1 MLCVRALVATFF
13 AACLLALMIYPVPV
27 SAAEDKPQPQVLFT
41 NVNVFDGKS
50 DKLAEGMSVLVE
62 GNLIKKIAK
71 GDTEV
76 RDDAKVI
83 DGGGRT
89 LMPGLMDA
97 HVHLALV
104 RRPGEI
110 LNDYDWMY
118 VGALSNEQAE
128 EMLMRGFT
136 TVRDIGGPTVGL
148 HRAIEE
154 GYVVGPRLF
163 SSGPYITQTSGH
175 GDFRNYNDLHP
186 GIYGQYSL
194 MEMQG
199 WLIMADGAPEVT
211 RAVRE
216 ALRYGAKQI
225 KMMAGGGV
233 SSPYDPLHTVQ
244 GGPEEFSA
252 AVKAAEQWGTYVA
265 VHAYTDEAV
274 RQAVEAGVMC
284 IEHGPFLTEDTMK
297 LMAEKGVFLAPTA
310 RISLTSPEDVGLDP
324 NSGTAAKLRQVN
336 EGAANQL
343 KWAKEYGVT
352 LVFSTDQFGAPENF
366 KEQSNEFLTLAEVF
380 EPIEVLRMATS
391 NVAALLDLS
400 GELHPYREGTLG
412 VIEDGAYADI
422 ILVEGDPTRDV
433 TILSDYE
440 NKIDLIM
447 KDGKIYK
454 NTL

>member
-1 MLCVRALVATFF
+1 LF
-13 AACLLALMIYPVPV
+13 A
-27 SAAEDKPQPQVLFT
+27 
-41 NVNVFDGKS
+41 NVNIFNGTDGELIGA
-50 DKLAEGMSVLVE
+50 DVLVE
-62 GNLIKKIAK
+62 GNLIKEIGQNLQA
-71 GDTEV
+71 GGATIV
-76 RDDAKVI
+76 

-104 RRPGEI
+104 RRPSEI
-110 LNDYDWMY
+110 LNQYDWMY
-118 VGALSNEQAE
+118 VGALANEQAE
-128 EMLMRGFT
+128 EMLLRGFT

-154 GYVVGPRLF
+154 GQIIGPRLF

-199 WLIMADGAPEVT
+199 WLIMADGPAEVT

-233 SSPYDPLHTVQ
+233 SSPYDPLHTIQ

-252 AVKAAEQWGTYVA
+252 AVRAAEQWGTYVA

-274 RQAVEAGVMC
+274 RQAVEAGVKS
-284 IEHGPFLTEDTMK
+284 IEHGPFLTQKTMK
-297 LMAEKGVFLAPTA
+297 LMAKNDVFLAPTA
-310 RISLTSPEDVGLDP
+310 RISLTTPEVVGLDP
-324 NSGTAAKLRQVN
+324 TSSTAEKLRQVN
-336 EGAANQL
+336 QGASNQL
-343 KWAKEYGVT
+343 KWAKQYGVT

-366 KEQSNEFLTLAEVF
+366 KIQSDEFLTLAEVF

-391 NVAALLDLS
+391 NVAALLELS
-400 GELHPYREGTLG
+400 GELHPYREGPLG
-412 VIEDGAYADI
+412 VIQEGAYADLLLI
-422 ILVEGDPTRDV
+422 DGNPLEDV
-433 TILSDYE
+433 TLLADYE
-440 NKIDLIM
+440 NNIDLIM

>member
-1 MLCVRALVATFF
+1 MLRRICICLCVVFVALSARAQD
-13 AACLLALMIYPVPV
+13 
-27 SAAEDKPQPQVLFT
+27 SAPSQVLFT
-41 NVNVFDGKS
+41 DVNIFNGTDGELIGA
-50 DKLAEGMSVLVE
+50 DVLVE
-62 GNLIKKIAK
+62 GNLIKEIGQNLQAS
-71 GDTEV
+71 GATIV
-76 RDDAKVI
+76 

-104 RRPGEI
+104 RRPSEI
-110 LNDYDWMY
+110 LNQYDWMY
-118 VGALSNEQAE
+118 VGALANEQAE
-128 EMLMRGFT
+128 EMLLRGFT

-154 GYVVGPRLF
+154 GQIIGPRLF

-199 WLIMADGAPEVT
+199 WLIMADGPAEVT

-233 SSPYDPLHTVQ
+233 SSPYDPLHTIQ

-252 AVKAAEQWGTYVA
+252 AVRAAEQWGTYVA

-274 RQAVEAGVMC
+274 RQAVEAGVKS
-284 IEHGPFLTEDTMK
+284 IEHGPFLTQKTMK
-297 LMAEKGVFLAPTA
+297 LMAKNDVFLAPTA
-310 RISLTSPEDVGLDP
+310 RISLTTPEVVGLDP
-324 NSGTAAKLRQVN
+324 TSSTAEKLRQVN
-336 EGAANQL
+336 QGASNQL
-343 KWAKEYGVT
+343 KWAKQYGVT

-366 KEQSNEFLTLAEVF
+366 KIQSDEFLTLAEVF

-391 NVAALLDLS
+391 NVAALLELS
-400 GELHPYREGTLG
+400 GELHPYREGPLG
-412 VIEDGAYADI
+412 VIQEGAYADLLLI
-422 ILVEGDPTRDV
+422 DGNPLEDV
-433 TILSDYE
+433 TLLADYE
-440 NKIDLIM
+440 NNIDLIM

>member
-1 MLCVRALVATFF
+1 MLLQRLVLIVLFI
-13 AACLLALMIYPVPV
+13 AAPSMAQQ
-27 SAAEDKPQPQVLFT
+27 EDFPILFT
-41 NVNVFDGKS
+41 NVNVFDGVNEE
-50 DKLAEGMSVLVE
+50 LIENANVFVV
-62 GNLIKKIAK
+62 GNLIAEVS
-71 GDTEV
+71 TEPLAAANA
-76 RDDAKVI
+76 RII

-104 RRPGEI
+104 RRPSEI
-110 LNDYDWMY
+110 LNQYDWMY
-118 VGALSNEQAE
+118 VGALANEQAE
-128 EMLMRGFT
+128 EMLLRGFT

-154 GYVVGPRLF
+154 GQIIGPRLF

-199 WLIMADGAPEVT
+199 WLIMADGPAEVT

-233 SSPYDPLHTVQ
+233 SSPYDPLHTIQ

-252 AVKAAEQWGTYVA
+252 AVRAAEQWGTYVA

-274 RQAVEAGVMC
+274 RQAVEAGVKS
-284 IEHGPFLTEDTMK
+284 IEHGPFLTEKTMK
-297 LMAEKGVFLAPTA
+297 LMAKNDVFLAPTA
-310 RISLTSPEDVGLDP
+310 RISLTTPEVVGLDP
-324 NSGTAAKLRQVN
+324 TSSTAEKLRQVN
-336 EGAANQL
+336 QGASNQL
-343 KWAKEYGVT
+343 KWAKQYGVT

-366 KEQSNEFLTLAEVF
+366 KIQSDEFLTLAEVF

-391 NVAALLDLS
+391 NVAALLELS
-400 GELHPYREGTLG
+400 GELHPYREGPLG
-412 VIEDGAYADI
+412 VIQEGAYADLLLI
-422 ILVEGDPTRDV
+422 DGNPLEDV
-433 TILSDYE
+433 TLLADYE
-440 NKIDLIM
+440 NNIDLIM

>member
-1 MLCVRALVATFF
+1 MFRRICICLCVVFVALSARAQDSE
-13 AACLLALMIYPVPV
+13 P
-27 SAAEDKPQPQVLFT
+27 SQVLFT
-41 NVNVFDGKS
+41 DVNIFNGTDGELIGA
-50 DKLAEGMSVLVE
+50 DVLVE
-62 GNLIKKIAK
+62 GNLIKEIGQNLQAS
-71 GDTEV
+71 GATIV
-76 RDDAKVI
+76 

-104 RRPGEI
+104 RRPSEI
-110 LNDYDWMY
+110 LNQYDWMY
-118 VGALSNEQAE
+118 VGALANEQAE
-128 EMLMRGFT
+128 EMLLRGFT

-154 GYVVGPRLF
+154 GQIIGPRLF

-199 WLIMADGAPEVT
+199 WLIMADGPAEVT

-233 SSPYDPLHTVQ
+233 SSPYDPLHTIQ

-252 AVKAAEQWGTYVA
+252 AVRAAEQWGTYVA

-274 RQAVEAGVMC
+274 RQAVEAGVKS
-284 IEHGPFLTEDTMK
+284 IEHGPFLTQKTMK
-297 LMAEKGVFLAPTA
+297 LMAKNDVFLAPTA
-310 RISLTSPEDVGLDP
+310 RISLTTPEVVGLDP
-324 NSGTAAKLRQVN
+324 TSSTAEKLRQVN
-336 EGAANQL
+336 QGASNQL
-343 KWAKEYGVT
+343 KWAKQYGVT

-366 KEQSNEFLTLAEVF
+366 KIQSDEFLTLAEVF

-391 NVAALLDLS
+391 NVAALLELS
-400 GELHPYREGTLG
+400 GELHPYREGPLG
-412 VIEDGAYADI
+412 VIQEGAYADLLLI
-422 ILVEGDPTRDV
+422 DGNPLEDV
-433 TILSDYE
+433 TLLADYE
-440 NKIDLIM
+440 NNIDLIM

-454 NTL
+454 NAL

>member
-1 MLCVRALVATFF
+1 LAYPSVALAQ
-13 AACLLALMIYPVPV
+13 
-27 SAAEDKPQPQVLFT
+27 EDPGPKRILFT
-41 NVNVFDGKS
+41 NVNVFDGVS
-50 DKLAEGMSVLVE
+50 ETLDMDTNVLVE
-62 GNLIKKIAK
+62 DNLIAAV
-71 GDTEV
+71 GPSMTLPEG
-76 RDDAKVI
+76 AEVI
-83 DGGGRT
+83 DGSGRT

-104 RRPGEI
+104 RRPDEI

-118 VGALSNEQAE
+118 VGALANEQAQ
-128 EMLMRGFT
+128 EMLLRGFT
-136 TVRDIGGPTVGL
+136 TVRDIGGPTV

-154 GYVVGPRLF
+154 GRIIGPRLF

-175 GDFRNYNDLHP
+175 GDFRNYNQLHP

-199 WLIMADGAPEVT
+199 WLIMADGPAEVT

-216 ALRYGAKQI
+216 ALRFGAKQI

-233 SSPYDPLHTVQ
+233 SSPYDPLHTIQ

-274 RQAVEAGVMC
+274 RQAVEAGVMS

-310 RISLTSPEDVGLDP
+310 RISLTSPEHVGLDP
-324 NSGTAAKLRQVN
+324 NSLTAAKLRQVN

-380 EPIEVLRMATS
+380 EPVEVLKMATS
-391 NVAALLDLS
+391 NVAALLELS
-400 GELHPYREGTLG
+400 GELHPYRAGPLG
-412 VIEDGAYADI
+412 VIEVGAYADI
-422 ILVEGDPTRDV
+422 LLVDGNPLEDAT
-433 TILSDYE
+433 LLADYE
-440 NKIDLIM
+440 ENIDLIM

>member
-1 MLCVRALVATFF
+1 MFRRICICLCVVFVALSARAQDSE
-13 AACLLALMIYPVPV
+13 P
-27 SAAEDKPQPQVLFT
+27 SQVLFAK
-41 NVNVFDGKS
+41 VNIFNGTDGELIGA
-50 DKLAEGMSVLVE
+50 DVLVE
-62 GNLIKKIAK
+62 GNLIKEIGQNLQA
-71 GDTEV
+71 GGATIV
-76 RDDAKVI
+76 

-104 RRPGEI
+104 RRPSEI
-110 LNDYDWMY
+110 LNQYDWMY
-118 VGALSNEQAE
+118 VGALANEQAE
-128 EMLMRGFT
+128 EMLLRGFT

-154 GYVVGPRLF
+154 GQIIGPRLF

-199 WLIMADGAPEVT
+199 WLIMADGPAEVT

-233 SSPYDPLHTVQ
+233 SSPYDPLHTIQ

-252 AVKAAEQWGTYVA
+252 AVRAAEQWGTYVA

-274 RQAVEAGVMC
+274 RQAVEAGVKS
-284 IEHGPFLTEDTMK
+284 IEHGPFLTQKTMK
-297 LMAEKGVFLAPTA
+297 LMAKNDVFLAPTA
-310 RISLTSPEDVGLDP
+310 RISLTTPEVVGLDP
-324 NSGTAAKLRQVN
+324 TSSTAEKLRQVN
-336 EGAANQL
+336 QGASNQL
-343 KWAKEYGVT
+343 KWAKQYGVT

-366 KEQSNEFLTLAEVF
+366 KIQSDEFLTLAEVF

-391 NVAALLDLS
+391 NVAALLELS
-400 GELHPYREGTLG
+400 GELHPYREGPLG
-412 VIEDGAYADI
+412 VIQEGAYADLLLI
-422 ILVEGDPTRDV
+422 DGNPLEDV
-433 TILSDYE
+433 TLLADYE
-440 NKIDLIM
+440 NNIDLIM

>member
-1 MLCVRALVATFF
+1 VVFVALSARAQD
-13 AACLLALMIYPVPV
+13 
-27 SAAEDKPQPQVLFT
+27 SAPSQVLFT
-41 NVNVFDGKS
+41 DVNIFNGTDGELIGA
-50 DKLAEGMSVLVE
+50 DVLVE
-62 GNLIKKIAK
+62 GNLIKEIGQNLQAS
-71 GDTEV
+71 GATIV
-76 RDDAKVI
+76 

-104 RRPGEI
+104 RRPSEI
-110 LNDYDWMY
+110 LNQYDWMY
-118 VGALSNEQAE
+118 VGALANEQAE
-128 EMLMRGFT
+128 EMLLRGFT

-154 GYVVGPRLF
+154 GQIIGPRLF

-199 WLIMADGAPEVT
+199 WLIMADGPAEVT

-233 SSPYDPLHTVQ
+233 SSPYDPLHTIQ

-252 AVKAAEQWGTYVA
+252 AVRAAEQWGTYVA

-274 RQAVEAGVMC
+274 RQAVEAGVKS
-284 IEHGPFLTEDTMK
+284 IEHGPFLTQKTMK
-297 LMAEKGVFLAPTA
+297 LMAKNDVFLAPTA
-310 RISLTSPEDVGLDP
+310 RISLTTPEVVGLDP
-324 NSGTAAKLRQVN
+324 TSSTAEKLRQVN
-336 EGAANQL
+336 QGASNQL
-343 KWAKEYGVT
+343 KWAKQYGVT

-366 KEQSNEFLTLAEVF
+366 KIQSDEFLTLAEVF

-391 NVAALLDLS
+391 NVAALLELS
-400 GELHPYREGTLG
+400 GELHPYREGPLG
-412 VIEDGAYADI
+412 VIQEGAYADLLLI
-422 ILVEGDPTRDV
+422 DGNPLEDV
-433 TILSDYE
+433 TLLADYE
-440 NKIDLIM
+440 NNIDLIM

>member
-1 MLCVRALVATFF
+1 MLLQRLVLIVLFI
-13 AACLLALMIYPVPV
+13 AAPSMAQQ
-27 SAAEDKPQPQVLFT
+27 EDFPILFT
-41 NVNVFDGKS
+41 NVNVFDGVNEE
-50 DKLAEGMSVLVE
+50 LIENANVFVV
-62 GNLIKKIAK
+62 GNLIAEVS
-71 GDTEV
+71 TEPLAAANA
-76 RDDAKVI
+76 RII

-104 RRPGEI
+104 RRPSEI
-110 LNDYDWMY
+110 LNQYDWMY
-118 VGALSNEQAE
+118 VGALANEQAE
-128 EMLMRGFT
+128 EMLLRGFT

-154 GYVVGPRLF
+154 GQIIGPRLF

-199 WLIMADGAPEVT
+199 WLIMADGPAEVT

-233 SSPYDPLHTVQ
+233 SSPYDPLHTIQ

-252 AVKAAEQWGTYVA
+252 AVRAAEQWGTYVA
-265 VHAYTDEAV
+265 VHAYTDEAD
-274 RQAVEAGVMC
+274 RQAVEAGVKS
-284 IEHGPFLTEDTMK
+284 IEHGPFLTQKTMK
-297 LMAEKGVFLAPTA
+297 LMAKNDVFLAPTA
-310 RISLTSPEDVGLDP
+310 RISLTTPEVVGLDP
-324 NSGTAAKLRQVN
+324 TSSTAEKLRQVN
-336 EGAANQL
+336 QGASNQL
-343 KWAKEYGVT
+343 KWAKQYGVT

-366 KEQSNEFLTLAEVF
+366 KIQSDEFLTLAEVF

-391 NVAALLDLS
+391 NVAALLELS
-400 GELHPYREGTLG
+400 GELHPYREGPLG
-412 VIEDGAYADI
+412 VIQEGAYADLLLI
-422 ILVEGDPTRDV
+422 DGNPLEDV
-433 TILSDYE
+433 TQLADYE
-440 NKIDLIM
+440 NNIDLIM
-447 KDGKIYK
+447 KDGVIYK

>member
-1 MLCVRALVATFF
+1 MLLQRLVLIVLFI
-13 AACLLALMIYPVPV
+13 AAPSMAQQ
-27 SAAEDKPQPQVLFT
+27 EDFPILFT
-41 NVNVFDGKS
+41 NVNVFDGVNEE
-50 DKLAEGMSVLVE
+50 LIENANVFVV
-62 GNLIKKIAK
+62 GNLIAEVS
-71 GDTEV
+71 TEPLAAANA
-76 RDDAKVI
+76 RII

-104 RRPGEI
+104 RRPSEI
-110 LNDYDWMY
+110 LNQYDWMY
-118 VGALSNEQAE
+118 VGALANEQAE
-128 EMLMRGFT
+128 KMLLRGFT

-154 GYVVGPRLF
+154 GQIIGPRLF

-199 WLIMADGAPEVT
+199 WLIMADGPAEVT

-233 SSPYDPLHTVQ
+233 SSPYDPLHTIQ

-252 AVKAAEQWGTYVA
+252 AVRAAEQWGTYVA

-274 RQAVEAGVMC
+274 RQAVEAGVKS
-284 IEHGPFLTEDTMK
+284 IEHGPFLTQKTMK
-297 LMAEKGVFLAPTA
+297 LMAKNDVFLAPTA
-310 RISLTSPEDVGLDP
+310 RISLTTPEVVGLDP
-324 NSGTAAKLRQVN
+324 TSSTAEKLRQVN
-336 EGAANQL
+336 QGASNQL
-343 KWAKEYGVT
+343 KWAKQYGVT

-366 KEQSNEFLTLAEVF
+366 KIQSDEFLTLAEVF

-391 NVAALLDLS
+391 NVAALLELS
-400 GELHPYREGTLG
+400 GELHPYREGPLG
-412 VIEDGAYADI
+412 VIQEGAYADLLLI
-422 ILVEGDPTRDV
+422 DGNPLEDV
-433 TILSDYE
+433 TLLADYE
-440 NKIDLIM
+440 NNIDLIM
-447 KDGKIYK
+447 KDGVVYK

>member
-1 MLCVRALVATFF
+1 MLLQRLVLIVLFI
-13 AACLLALMIYPVPV
+13 AAPSMAQQ
-27 SAAEDKPQPQVLFT
+27 EDFPILFT
-41 NVNVFDGKS
+41 NVNVFDGVNEE
-50 DKLAEGMSVLVE
+50 LIENANVFVV
-62 GNLIKKIAK
+62 GNLIAEVS
-71 GDTEV
+71 TEPLAAANA
-76 RDDAKVI
+76 RII

-104 RRPGEI
+104 RRPSEI
-110 LNDYDWMY
+110 LNQYDWMY
-118 VGALSNEQAE
+118 VGALANEQAE
-128 EMLMRGFT
+128 EMLLRGFT

-154 GYVVGPRLF
+154 GQIIGPRLF

-199 WLIMADGAPEVT
+199 WLIMADGPAEVT

-233 SSPYDPLHTVQ
+233 SSPYDPLHTIQ

-252 AVKAAEQWGTYVA
+252 AVRAAEQWGTYVA

-274 RQAVEAGVMC
+274 RQAVEAGVKS
-284 IEHGPFLTEDTMK
+284 IEHGPFLTQKTMK
-297 LMAEKGVFLAPTA
+297 LMAKNDVFLAPTA
-310 RISLTSPEDVGLDP
+310 RISLTTPEVVGLDP
-324 NSGTAAKLRQVN
+324 TSSTAEKLRQVN
-336 EGAANQL
+336 QGASNQL
-343 KWAKEYGVT
+343 KWAKQYGVT

-366 KEQSNEFLTLAEVF
+366 KIQSDEFLTLAEVF

-391 NVAALLDLS
+391 NVAALLELS
-400 GELHPYREGTLG
+400 GELHPYREGPLG
-412 VIEDGAYADI
+412 VIQEGAYADLLLI
-422 ILVEGDPTRDV
+422 DGNPLEDV
-433 TILSDYE
+433 TLLADYE
-440 NKIDLIM
+440 NNIDLIM
-447 KDGKIYK
+447 KDGVIYK

>member
-1 MLCVRALVATFF
+1 MLLQRLVLIVLFI
-13 AACLLALMIYPVPV
+13 AAPSMAQQ
-27 SAAEDKPQPQVLFT
+27 EDFPILFT
-41 NVNVFDGKS
+41 NVNVFDGVNEE
-50 DKLAEGMSVLVE
+50 LIENANVFVV
-62 GNLIKKIAK
+62 GNLIAEVSTEPLAAANAKI
-71 GDTEV
+71 
-76 RDDAKVI
+76 I

-104 RRPGEI
+104 RRPSEI
-110 LNDYDWMY
+110 LNQYDWMY
-118 VGALSNEQAE
+118 VGALANEQAE
-128 EMLMRGFT
+128 KMLLRGFT

-154 GYVVGPRLF
+154 GQIIGPRLF

-199 WLIMADGAPEVT
+199 WLIMADGPAEVT

-233 SSPYDPLHTVQ
+233 SSPYDPLHTIQ

-252 AVKAAEQWGTYVA
+252 AVRAAEQWGTYVA

-274 RQAVEAGVMC
+274 RQAVEAGVKS
-284 IEHGPFLTEDTMK
+284 IEHGPFLTQKTMK
-297 LMAEKGVFLAPTA
+297 LMAKNDVFLAPTA
-310 RISLTSPEDVGLDP
+310 RISLTTPEVVGLDP
-324 NSGTAAKLRQVN
+324 TSSTAEKLRQVN
-336 EGAANQL
+336 QGASNQL
-343 KWAKEYGVT
+343 KWAKQYGVS

-366 KEQSNEFLTLAEVF
+366 KIQSDEFLTLAEVF

-391 NVAALLDLS
+391 NVAALLELS
-400 GELHPYREGTLG
+400 GELHPYREGPLG
-412 VIEDGAYADI
+412 VIQEGAYADLLLI
-422 ILVEGDPTRDV
+422 DGNPLEDV
-433 TILSDYE
+433 TLLADYE
-440 NKIDLIM
+440 NNIDLIM
-447 KDGKIYK
+447 KDGVIYK

>member
-1 MLCVRALVATFF
+1 MSTNRLARLFVGILLLVWTAFSYSET
-13 AACLLALMIYPVPV
+13 
-27 SAAEDKPQPQVLFT
+27 STLFT
-41 NVNVFDGKS
+41 NVRVFDGIGNQLHNH
-50 DKLAEGMSVLVE
+50 DVLVS
-62 GNLIKKIAK
+62 GNLIHAV
-71 GDTEV
+71 GSNLQAPN
-76 RDDAKVI
+76 DAMVL

-104 RRPGEI
+104 RRPNEI

-118 VGALSNEQAE
+118 VGALANEQSE
-128 EMLMRGFT
+128 EMLLRGFT

-199 WLIMADGAPEVT
+199 WLIMADGPAEVT

-233 SSPYDPLHTVQ
+233 SSPYDPLHTIQ
-244 GGPEEFSA
+244 GGPEEFAA
-252 AVKAAEQWGTYVA
+252 AVRAAEQWGTYVA
-265 VHAYTDEAV
+265 VHAYTDVAV
-274 RQAVEAGVMC
+274 RQAVEAGVKSV
-284 IEHGPFLTEDTMK
+284 EHGPFLTEDTMK
-297 LMAEKGVFLAPTA
+297 LMAENGVFLAPTA
-310 RISLTSPEDVGLDP
+310 RIALTTPEDVGLP
-324 NSGTAAKLRQVN
+324 PKSPTAAKLRQVN
-336 EGAANQL
+336 SGAANQL
-343 KWAKEYGVT
+343 KWAKQYGVT
-352 LVFSTDQFGAPENF
+352 LVFSTDQFGTPDNF

-380 EPIEVLRMATS
+380 EPIDVLKMTTS
-391 NVAALLDLS
+391 NVAALLELS
-400 GELHPYREGTLG
+400 GELHPYREGPLG
-412 VIEDGAYADI
+412 VIRKGAYADI
-422 ILVEGDPTRDV
+422 LLVEGNPLEDV

-440 NKIDLIM
+440 NNIDFIM
-447 KDGKIYK
+447 KDGVVYK
-454 NTL
+454 DQL

>member
-1 MLCVRALVATFF
+1 VVFVALSARAQDSE
-13 AACLLALMIYPVPV
+13 P
-27 SAAEDKPQPQVLFT
+27 SQVLFT
-41 NVNVFDGKS
+41 DVNIFNGTDGELIGA
-50 DKLAEGMSVLVE
+50 DVLVE
-62 GNLIKKIAK
+62 GNLIKEIGQNLQAS
-71 GDTEV
+71 GATIV
-76 RDDAKVI
+76 

-104 RRPGEI
+104 RRPSEI
-110 LNDYDWMY
+110 LNQYDWMY
-118 VGALSNEQAE
+118 VGALANEQAE
-128 EMLMRGFT
+128 EMLLRGFT

-154 GYVVGPRLF
+154 GQIIGPRLF

-199 WLIMADGAPEVT
+199 WLIMADGPAEVT

-233 SSPYDPLHTVQ
+233 SSPYDPLHTIQ

-252 AVKAAEQWGTYVA
+252 AVRAAEQWGTYVA

-274 RQAVEAGVMC
+274 RQAVEAGVKS
-284 IEHGPFLTEDTMK
+284 IEHGPFLTEKTMK
-297 LMAEKGVFLAPTA
+297 LMAKNDVFLAPTA
-310 RISLTSPEDVGLDP
+310 RISLTTPEVVGLDP
-324 NSGTAAKLRQVN
+324 TSSTAEKLRQVN
-336 EGAANQL
+336 QGASNQL
-343 KWAKEYGVT
+343 KWAKQYGVT

-366 KEQSNEFLTLAEVF
+366 KIQSDEFLTLAEVF

-391 NVAALLDLS
+391 NVAALLELS
-400 GELHPYREGTLG
+400 GELHPYREGPLG
-412 VIEDGAYADI
+412 VIQEGAYADLLLI
-422 ILVEGDPTRDV
+422 DGNPLEDV
-433 TILSDYE
+433 TLLADYE
-440 NKIDLIM
+440 NNIDLIM

-454 NTL
+454 NAL

>member
-1 MLCVRALVATFF
+1 MLLQRLVLIVLFI
-13 AACLLALMIYPVPV
+13 AAPSMAQQ
-27 SAAEDKPQPQVLFT
+27 EDFPILFT
-41 NVNVFDGKS
+41 NVNVFDGVNEE
-50 DKLAEGMSVLVE
+50 LIENANVFVV
-62 GNLIKKIAK
+62 GNLIAEVSTEPLAAANAKI
-71 GDTEV
+71 
-76 RDDAKVI
+76 I

-104 RRPGEI
+104 RRPSEI
-110 LNDYDWMY
+110 LNQYDWMY
-118 VGALSNEQAE
+118 VGALANEQAE
-128 EMLMRGFT
+128 EMLLRGFT

-154 GYVVGPRLF
+154 GQIIGPRLF

-199 WLIMADGAPEVT
+199 WLIMADGPAEVT

-233 SSPYDPLHTVQ
+233 SSPYDPLHTIQ

-252 AVKAAEQWGTYVA
+252 AVRAAEQWGTYVA

-274 RQAVEAGVMC
+274 RQAVEAGVKS
-284 IEHGPFLTEDTMK
+284 IEHGPFLTQKTMK
-297 LMAEKGVFLAPTA
+297 LMAKNDVFLAPTA
-310 RISLTSPEDVGLDP
+310 RISLTTPEVVGLDP
-324 NSGTAAKLRQVN
+324 TSSTAEKLRQVN
-336 EGAANQL
+336 QGASNQL
-343 KWAKEYGVT
+343 KWAKQYGVT

-366 KEQSNEFLTLAEVF
+366 KIQSDEFLTLAEVF

-391 NVAALLDLS
+391 NVAALLELS
-400 GELHPYREGTLG
+400 GELHPYREGPLG
-412 VIEDGAYADI
+412 VIQEGAYADLLLI
-422 ILVEGDPTRDV
+422 DGNPLEDITL
-433 TILSDYE
+433 LADYE
-440 NKIDLIM
+440 NNIDLIM
-447 KDGKIYK
+447 KDGVIYK

>member
-1 MLCVRALVATFF
+1 MFRRICICLCVVFVALSARAQDSE
-13 AACLLALMIYPVPV
+13 P
-27 SAAEDKPQPQVLFT
+27 SQVLFT
-41 NVNVFDGKS
+41 NVNIFNGTDGELIGA
-50 DKLAEGMSVLVE
+50 DVLVE
-62 GNLIKKIAK
+62 GNLIKEISQNLQAS
-71 GDTEV
+71 GATIV
-76 RDDAKVI
+76 

-104 RRPGEI
+104 RRPSEI
-110 LNDYDWMY
+110 LNQYDWMY
-118 VGALSNEQAE
+118 VGALANEQAE
-128 EMLMRGFT
+128 EMLLRGFT

-154 GYVVGPRLF
+154 GQIIGPRLF

-199 WLIMADGAPEVT
+199 WLIMADGPAEVT

-233 SSPYDPLHTVQ
+233 SSPYDPLHTIQ

-252 AVKAAEQWGTYVA
+252 AVRAAEQWGTYVA

-274 RQAVEAGVMC
+274 RQAVEAGVKS
-284 IEHGPFLTEDTMK
+284 IEHGPFLTEKTMK
-297 LMAEKGVFLAPTA
+297 LMAKNDVFLAPTA
-310 RISLTSPEDVGLDP
+310 RISLTTPEVVGLDP
-324 NSGTAAKLRQVN
+324 TSSTAEKLRQVN
-336 EGAANQL
+336 QGASNQL
-343 KWAKEYGVT
+343 KWAKQYGVT

-366 KEQSNEFLTLAEVF
+366 KIQSDEFLTLAEVF

-391 NVAALLDLS
+391 NVAALLELS
-400 GELHPYREGTLG
+400 GELHPYREGPLG
-412 VIEDGAYADI
+412 VIQEGAYADLLLI
-422 ILVEGDPTRDV
+422 DGNPLEDV
-433 TILSDYE
+433 TLLADYE
-440 NKIDLIM
+440 NNIDLIM

>member
-1 MLCVRALVATFF
+1 VVFVALSARAQDSE
-13 AACLLALMIYPVPV
+13 P
-27 SAAEDKPQPQVLFT
+27 SQVLFT
-41 NVNVFDGKS
+41 DVNIFNGTDGELIGA
-50 DKLAEGMSVLVE
+50 DVLVE
-62 GNLIKKIAK
+62 GNLIKEIGQNLQA
-71 GDTEV
+71 GGATIV
-76 RDDAKVI
+76 

-104 RRPGEI
+104 RRPSEI
-110 LNDYDWMY
+110 LNQYDWMY
-118 VGALSNEQAE
+118 VGALANEQAE
-128 EMLMRGFT
+128 EMLLRGFT

-154 GYVVGPRLF
+154 GQIIGPRLF

-199 WLIMADGAPEVT
+199 WLIMADGPAEVT

-233 SSPYDPLHTVQ
+233 SSPYDPLHTIQ

-252 AVKAAEQWGTYVA
+252 AVRAAEQWGTYVA

-274 RQAVEAGVMC
+274 RQAVEAGVKS
-284 IEHGPFLTEDTMK
+284 IEHGPFLTQKTMK
-297 LMAEKGVFLAPTA
+297 LMAKNDVFLAPTA
-310 RISLTSPEDVGLDP
+310 RISLTTPEVVGLDP
-324 NSGTAAKLRQVN
+324 TSSTAEKLRQVN
-336 EGAANQL
+336 QGASNQL
-343 KWAKEYGVT
+343 KWAKQYGVT

-366 KEQSNEFLTLAEVF
+366 KIQSDEFLTLAEVF

-391 NVAALLDLS
+391 NVAALLELS
-400 GELHPYREGTLG
+400 GELHPYREGPLG
-412 VIEDGAYADI
+412 VIQKGAYADLLLI
-422 ILVEGDPTRDV
+422 DGNPLEDV
-433 TILSDYE
+433 TLLADYE
-440 NKIDLIM
+440 NNIDLIM

>member
-1 MLCVRALVATFF
+1 VVFVALSARAQD
-13 AACLLALMIYPVPV
+13 
-27 SAAEDKPQPQVLFT
+27 SAPSQVLFT
-41 NVNVFDGKS
+41 DVNIFNGTDGELIGA
-50 DKLAEGMSVLVE
+50 DVLVE
-62 GNLIKKIAK
+62 GNLIKEIGQNLQA
-71 GDTEV
+71 GGATIV
-76 RDDAKVI
+76 

-104 RRPGEI
+104 RRPSEI
-110 LNDYDWMY
+110 LNQYDWMY
-118 VGALSNEQAE
+118 VGALANEQAE
-128 EMLMRGFT
+128 EMLLRGFT

-154 GYVVGPRLF
+154 GQIIGPRLF

-199 WLIMADGAPEVT
+199 WLIMADGPAEVT

-233 SSPYDPLHTVQ
+233 SSPYDPLHTIQ

-252 AVKAAEQWGTYVA
+252 AVRAAEQWGTYVA

-274 RQAVEAGVMC
+274 RQAVEAGVKS
-284 IEHGPFLTEDTMK
+284 IEHGPFLTEKTMK
-297 LMAEKGVFLAPTA
+297 LMAKNDVFLAPTA
-310 RISLTSPEDVGLDP
+310 RISLTTPEVVGLDP
-324 NSGTAAKLRQVN
+324 TSSTAEKLRQVN
-336 EGAANQL
+336 QGASNQL
-343 KWAKEYGVT
+343 KWAKLYGVT

-366 KEQSNEFLTLAEVF
+366 KIQSDEFLTLAEVF

-391 NVAALLDLS
+391 NVAALLELS
-400 GELHPYREGTLG
+400 GELHPYREGPLG
-412 VIEDGAYADI
+412 VIQEGAYADLLLI
-422 ILVEGDPTRDV
+422 DGNPLEDV
-433 TILSDYE
+433 TLLADYE
-440 NKIDLIM
+440 NNIDLIM

>member
-1 MLCVRALVATFF
+1 MLLQRLVLIVLFI
-13 AACLLALMIYPVPV
+13 AAPSMAQQ
-27 SAAEDKPQPQVLFT
+27 EDFPILFT
-41 NVNVFDGKS
+41 NVNVFDGVNEE
-50 DKLAEGMSVLVE
+50 LIENANVFVV
-62 GNLIKKIAK
+62 GNLIAEVS
-71 GDTEV
+71 TEPLAAANA
-76 RDDAKVI
+76 RII

-104 RRPGEI
+104 RRPSEI
-110 LNDYDWMY
+110 LNQYDWMY
-118 VGALSNEQAE
+118 VGALANEQAE
-128 EMLMRGFT
+128 EMLLRGFT

-154 GYVVGPRLF
+154 GQIIGPRLF

-199 WLIMADGAPEVT
+199 WLIMADGPAEVT

-233 SSPYDPLHTVQ
+233 SSPYDPLHTIQ

-252 AVKAAEQWGTYVA
+252 AVRAAEQWGTYVA

-274 RQAVEAGVMC
+274 RQAVEAGVKS
-284 IEHGPFLTEDTMK
+284 IEHGPFLTQKTMK
-297 LMAEKGVFLAPTA
+297 LMAKNDVFLAPTA
-310 RISLTSPEDVGLDP
+310 RISLTTPEVVGLDP
-324 NSGTAAKLRQVN
+324 TSSTAEKLRQVN
-336 EGAANQL
+336 QGASNQL
-343 KWAKEYGVT
+343 KWAKQYGVT

-366 KEQSNEFLTLAEVF
+366 KIQSDEFLTLAEVF

-391 NVAALLDLS
+391 NVAALLELS
-400 GELHPYREGTLG
+400 GELHPYREGPLG
-412 VIEDGAYADI
+412 VIQEGAYADLLLI
-422 ILVEGDPTRDV
+422 DGNPLEDITL
-433 TILSDYE
+433 LADYE
-440 NKIDLIM
+440 NNIDLIM
-447 KDGKIYK
+447 KDGVIYK

>member
-1 MLCVRALVATFF
+1 MLLQRLVLIVLFI
-13 AACLLALMIYPVPV
+13 AAPSMAQQ
-27 SAAEDKPQPQVLFT
+27 EDFPILFT
-41 NVNVFDGKS
+41 NVNVFDGVNEE
-50 DKLAEGMSVLVE
+50 LIENANVFVV
-62 GNLIKKIAK
+62 GNLIAEVS
-71 GDTEV
+71 TEPLAAANA
-76 RDDAKVI
+76 RII

-104 RRPGEI
+104 RRPSEI
-110 LNDYDWMY
+110 LNQYDWMY
-118 VGALSNEQAE
+118 VGALANEQAE
-128 EMLMRGFT
+128 KMLLRGFT

-154 GYVVGPRLF
+154 GQIIGPRLF

-199 WLIMADGAPEVT
+199 WLIMADGPAEVT

-233 SSPYDPLHTVQ
+233 SSPYDPLHTIQ

-252 AVKAAEQWGTYVA
+252 AVRAAEQWGTYVA

-274 RQAVEAGVMC
+274 RQAVEAGVKS
-284 IEHGPFLTEDTMK
+284 IEHGPFLTQKTMK
-297 LMAEKGVFLAPTA
+297 LMAKNDVFLAPTA
-310 RISLTSPEDVGLDP
+310 RISLTTPEVVGLDP
-324 NSGTAAKLRQVN
+324 TSSTAEKLRQVN
-336 EGAANQL
+336 QGASNQL
-343 KWAKEYGVT
+343 KWAKQYGVT

-366 KEQSNEFLTLAEVF
+366 KIQSDEFLTLAEVF

-391 NVAALLDLS
+391 NVAALLELS
-400 GELHPYREGTLG
+400 GELHPYREGPLG
-412 VIEDGAYADI
+412 VIQEGAYADLLLI
-422 ILVEGDPTRDV
+422 DGNPLEDV
-433 TILSDYE
+433 TLLADYE
-440 NKIDLIM
+440 NNIDLIM

>member
-1 MLCVRALVATFF
+1 M
-13 AACLLALMIYPVPV
+13 V
-27 SAAEDKPQPQVLFT
+27 SALSAGQTVAQDDPQRTLFT
-41 NVNVFDGKS
+41 NCNVFDGVAES
-50 DKLAEGMSVLVE
+50 LAEGRNLLVE
-62 GNLIKKIAK
+62 DNLMAAIGGASLAAE
-71 GDTEV
+71 GAE
-76 RDDAKVI
+76 VI
-83 DGGGRT
+83 DCDGRT

-104 RRPGEI
+104 RRPDEV

-118 VGALSNEQAE
+118 VGALANEQAE
-128 EMLMRGFT
+128 EMLLRGFT

-154 GYVVGPRLF
+154 GHVVGPRLF

-175 GDFRNYNDLHP
+175 GDFRNYNQLHP
-186 GIYGQYSL
+186 GIYGQFSL

-199 WLIMADGAPEVT
+199 WLIMADGPAEVT

-216 ALRYGAKQI
+216 ALRFGAKQI

-233 SSPYDPLHTVQ
+233 SSPYDPLHTIQ
-244 GGPEEFSA
+244 GGPEEFTA

-274 RQAVEAGVMC
+274 RQAVEAGVKS
-284 IEHGPFLTEDTMK
+284 IEHGPFLTEGTMK

-324 NSGTAAKLRQVN
+324 KSVTAAKLRQVN
-336 EGAANQL
+336 QGAANQL

-352 LVFSTDQFGAPENF
+352 LVFSTDQFGTPENF

-380 EPIEVLRMATS
+380 EPVEVLKMTTS
-391 NVAALLDLS
+391 NVAALLELS
-400 GELHPYREGTLG
+400 GELHPYREGALG
-412 VIEDGAYADI
+412 VIEAGAYADI
-422 ILVEGDPTRDV
+422 LLVEGNPLQDAT
-433 TILSDYE
+433 LLADYE
-440 NKIDLIM
+440 NKIDFIM
-447 KDGKIYK
+447 KNGVIYK
-454 NTL
+454 NTLQ

>member
-1 MLCVRALVATFF
+1 MLLQRLVLIVLLI
-13 AACLLALMIYPVPV
+13 AAPSMAQQ
-27 SAAEDKPQPQVLFT
+27 EDFPILFT
-41 NVNVFDGKS
+41 NVNVFDGVNEE
-50 DKLAEGMSVLVE
+50 LIENANVFVV
-62 GNLIKKIAK
+62 GNLIAEVS
-71 GDTEV
+71 TEPLAAANA
-76 RDDAKVI
+76 RII

-104 RRPGEI
+104 RRPSEI
-110 LNDYDWMY
+110 LNQYDWMY
-118 VGALSNEQAE
+118 VGALANEQAE
-128 EMLMRGFT
+128 EMLLRGFT

-154 GYVVGPRLF
+154 GQIIGPRLF

-199 WLIMADGAPEVT
+199 WLIMADGPAEVT

-233 SSPYDPLHTVQ
+233 SSPYDPLHTIQ

-252 AVKAAEQWGTYVA
+252 AVRAAEQWGTYVA

-274 RQAVEAGVMC
+274 RQAVEAGVKS
-284 IEHGPFLTEDTMK
+284 IEHGPFLTQKTMK
-297 LMAEKGVFLAPTA
+297 LMAKNDVFLAPTA
-310 RISLTSPEDVGLDP
+310 RISLTTPEVVGLDP
-324 NSGTAAKLRQVN
+324 TSSTAEKLRQVN
-336 EGAANQL
+336 QGASNQL
-343 KWAKEYGVT
+343 KWAKQYGVT

-366 KEQSNEFLTLAEVF
+366 KIQSDEFLTLAEVF

-391 NVAALLDLS
+391 NVAALLELS
-400 GELHPYREGTLG
+400 GELHPYREGPLG
-412 VIEDGAYADI
+412 VIQEGAYADLLLI
-422 ILVEGDPTRDV
+422 DGNPLEDV
-433 TILSDYE
+433 TLLADYE
-440 NKIDLIM
+440 NNIDLIM
-447 KDGKIYK
+447 KDGVIYK

>member
-1 MLCVRALVATFF
+1 MLLQRLVLIVLFI
-13 AACLLALMIYPVPV
+13 AAPSMAQQ
-27 SAAEDKPQPQVLFT
+27 EDFPILFT
-41 NVNVFDGKS
+41 NVNVFDGVNEE
-50 DKLAEGMSVLVE
+50 LIENANVFVV
-62 GNLIKKIAK
+62 GNLIAEVS
-71 GDTEV
+71 TEPLAAANA
-76 RDDAKVI
+76 RII

-104 RRPGEI
+104 RRPSEI
-110 LNDYDWMY
+110 LNQYDWMY
-118 VGALSNEQAE
+118 VGALANEQAE
-128 EMLMRGFT
+128 EMLLRGFT

-154 GYVVGPRLF
+154 GQIIGPRLF

-199 WLIMADGAPEVT
+199 WLIMADGPAEVT

-233 SSPYDPLHTVQ
+233 SSPYDPLHTIQ

-252 AVKAAEQWGTYVA
+252 AVRAAEQWGTYVA

-274 RQAVEAGVMC
+274 RQAVEAGVKS
-284 IEHGPFLTEDTMK
+284 IEHGPFLTQKTMK
-297 LMAEKGVFLAPTA
+297 LMAKNDVFLAPTA
-310 RISLTSPEDVGLDP
+310 RISLTTPEVVGLDP
-324 NSGTAAKLRQVN
+324 TSSTAEKLRQVN
-336 EGAANQL
+336 QGASNQL
-343 KWAKEYGVT
+343 KWAKQYGVT

-366 KEQSNEFLTLAEVF
+366 KIQSDEFLTLAEVF

-391 NVAALLDLS
+391 NVAALLELS
-400 GELHPYREGTLG
+400 GELHPYREGPLG
-412 VIEDGAYADI
+412 VIQEGAYADLLLI
-422 ILVEGDPTRDV
+422 DGNPLEDV
-433 TILSDYE
+433 TLLADYE
-440 NKIDLIM
+440 NNIDLIM
-447 KDGKIYK
+447 KDGVIYK
-454 NTL
+454 KTL

>member
-1 MLCVRALVATFF
+1 MLLQRLVLIVLFI
-13 AACLLALMIYPVPV
+13 AAPSMAQQ
-27 SAAEDKPQPQVLFT
+27 EDFPILFT
-41 NVNVFDGKS
+41 NVNVFDGVNEE
-50 DKLAEGMSVLVE
+50 LIENANVFVV
-62 GNLIKKIAK
+62 GNLIAEVS
-71 GDTEV
+71 TEPLAAANA
-76 RDDAKVI
+76 RII

-104 RRPGEI
+104 RRPSEI
-110 LNDYDWMY
+110 LNQYDWMY
-118 VGALSNEQAE
+118 VGALANEQAE
-128 EMLMRGFT
+128 KMLLRGFT

-154 GYVVGPRLF
+154 GQIIGPRLF

-199 WLIMADGAPEVT
+199 WLIMADGPAEVT

-233 SSPYDPLHTVQ
+233 SSPYDPLHTIQ

-252 AVKAAEQWGTYVA
+252 AVRAAEQWGTYVA

-274 RQAVEAGVMC
+274 RQAVEAGVKS
-284 IEHGPFLTEDTMK
+284 IEHGPFLTQKTMK
-297 LMAEKGVFLAPTA
+297 LMAKNDVFLAPTA
-310 RISLTSPEDVGLDP
+310 RISLTTPEVVGLDP
-324 NSGTAAKLRQVN
+324 TSSTAEKLRQVN
-336 EGAANQL
+336 QGASNQL
-343 KWAKEYGVT
+343 KWAKQYGVT

-366 KEQSNEFLTLAEVF
+366 KIQSDEFLTLAEVF

-391 NVAALLDLS
+391 NVAALLELS
-400 GELHPYREGTLG
+400 GELHPYREGPLG
-412 VIEDGAYADI
+412 VIQEGAYADLLLI
-422 ILVEGDPTRDV
+422 DGNPLEDV
-433 TILSDYE
+433 TLLADYE
-440 NKIDLIM
+440 NNIDLIM
-447 KDGKIYK
+447 KDGVIYK